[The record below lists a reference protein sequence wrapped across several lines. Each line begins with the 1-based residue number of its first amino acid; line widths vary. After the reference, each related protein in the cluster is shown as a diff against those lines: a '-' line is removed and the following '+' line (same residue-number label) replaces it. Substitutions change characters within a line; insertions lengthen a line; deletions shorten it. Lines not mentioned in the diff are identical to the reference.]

1 MSKCPVCEELEAE
14 VSLVLEQLVDL
25 TTKQL
30 AAFQADNQPLFS
42 RLDRQLENT
51 VGRKERTIGALRQHV
66 RDHQYVAR

>member
-1 MSKCPVCEELEAE
+1 MSKCPVYEELESE
-14 VSLVLEQLVDL
+14 VLLVLEQLVDL

-30 AAFQADNQPLFS
+30 DAFQAANQPLFM

-66 RDHQYVAR
+66 RDHKCFTR